1 MSFLENLSGEYLEEQ
16 YQQWQKDPGSL
27 DPDWQAFFKG
37 FELGLNR
44 LPEGQTASL
53 SDALKQSGVQSLLY
67 RYRSIGHLLACTDP
81 LSPCPL
87 NHPQL
92 ELAEFGLAES
102 DLESTFITRRFLKE
116 KATLREILDALTET
130 YCRSVGVEFMHIPD
144 PAERQWLIDR
154 MEPARNRHEFSH
166 DEKLT
171 ILERLQEATLFEA
184 FLHKKFL
191 GQKRFSLEGGEIVI
205 PLLDTLVR
213 SAAAGGVKDLV
224 MGMAHRGRLNVLANI
239 FGKPLENIFAEF
251 KDNLELGFVGDG
263 DVKYHKGYSNDL
275 SFGDATIHLSLAAN
289 PSHLEAVDPVVIG
302 KGRARLVSHGPG
314 GKKRVLPVLIHGDA
328 AFAGQGVVTE
338 VLNLSQIDGYQ
349 TGGTFHIVLNN
360 QIGFTTEPAHARSTL
375 YATDVA
381 KMLSVPIFHV
391 NGEDP
396 EAAVY
401 AARLALDYR
410 QQFGKDVVVEVI
422 CYRRHGHNEGDEP
435 FFTQPLMYER
445 IRQRPP
451 LHDVY
456 SKRLVEQGLDP
467 KAIEDQA
474 AAIQQRL
481 ESSLEAE
488 PQPQQLG
495 FSSKWQ
501 DIQREYAVEKPTT
514 AVREKDLLNWAGKL
528 AHIPASFNA
537 HRKIAKL
544 IEKRRDSIENDSGV
558 DWGTAEHL
566 AFASLLSE
574 GTPVRLSGQ
583 DSRRGTFNQRHS
595 TLVDQKTGQLYVPLA
610 FLEKG
615 QADIQIY
622 NSMLSEA
629 AVLGFEYGYSLENPH
644 GLTIWEAQFGDFVN
658 GAQVIIDQFIAG
670 SGTKWDRSSGL
681 VMFLP
686 HGYEGQG
693 PEHSS
698 ARIERFLSLC
708 ADSNMLVATPSTPA
722 QLFHL
727 LRRQVKFSFRRP
739 LVVFTPKSLLRHP
752 PCIPQREDFPQGPFR
767 HVLQDGAAV
776 EGCKGMVM
784 CSGKIYYELLEHL
797 ENTGSEGVSIVRIE
811 QLYPLN
817 CEELATISGQLPEQ
831 APLIWLQEEPQNMG
845 AWSYLAAQLETLFK
859 RKPEYVGRKASAAPA
874 VGSHRRHQQEQ
885 SELLAT
891 VSDIITN
898 SPHAQR

>member
-1 MSFLENLSGEYLEEQ
+1 VSFLENLSSDYLEEQ
-16 YQQWQKDPGSL
+16 YRLWQQNPDAVGH
-27 DPDWQAFFKG
+27 DWQAFFQG
-37 FELGLNR
+37 FELGRNR
-44 LPEGQTASL
+44 LPDGQTASL
-53 SDALKQSGVQSLLY
+53 ADALKQSGVQSLLY
-67 RYRSIGHLLACTDP
+67 RYRSIGHLLSCTDP
-81 LSPCPL
+81 LSPCPQR
-87 NHPQL
+87 HPQL
-92 ELAEFGLAES
+92 ELAEFGLS
-102 DLESTFITRRFLKE
+102 DADRETAFITRRFLKE
-116 KATLREILDALTET
+116 KATLDEILTVMHDT
-130 YCRSVGVEFMHIPD
+130 YCRSIGVEFMHIQD

-154 MEPARNRHEFSH
+154 MEPQRNRAEFSH
-166 DEKLT
+166 DEQLA
-171 ILERLQEATLFEA
+171 ILARLQEATLFEA

-191 GQKRFSLEGGEIVI
+191 GQKRFSLEGGEVII
-205 PLLDTLVR
+205 PLLDTLIR
-213 SAAAGGVKDLV
+213 SAADSGVKDLV
-224 MGMAHRGRLNVLANI
+224 MGMSHRGRLNVLANI

-251 KDNLELGFVGDG
+251 KDNLELAFVGDG
-263 DVKYHKGYSNDL
+263 DVKYHKGYSNDIDL
-275 SFGDATIHLSLAAN
+275 GSGQTIHLSLAAN
-289 PSHLEAVDPVVIG
+289 PSHLEVVDPVVIG
-302 KGRARLVSHGPG
+302 KSRARLVGYGPG
-314 GKKRVLPVLIHGDA
+314 GKKKVLPVLLHGDA

-338 VLNLSQIDGYQ
+338 VLNLSQLDGYQ
-349 TGGTFHIVLNN
+349 SGGTFHIVLNN
-360 QIGFTTEPAHARSTL
+360 QIGFTTEPVHARSTL

-381 KMLSVPIFHV
+381 KLLSVPIFHV

-401 AARLALDYR
+401 AARLALEYR

-422 CYRRHGHNEGDEP
+422 CYRRYGHNEGDEP

-456 SKRLVEQGLDP
+456 GQRLIEQGF
-467 KAIEDQA
+467 A
-474 AAIQQRL
+474 AQELERQSEQIQQRL
-481 ESSLEAE
+481 EKALEAE
-488 PQPQQLG
+488 PQPQQIG
-495 FSSKWQ
+495 FSAKWE
-501 DIQREYAVEKPTT
+501 DIRRDYALEQPDTGVPIKTLRQLAE
-514 AVREKDLLNWAGKL
+514 KL
-528 AHIPASFNA
+528 ARIPDSFNA

-544 IEKRRDSIENDSGV
+544 LEKRKESVLDDSGL

-566 AFASLLSE
+566 AFASLLT
-574 GTPVRLSGQ
+574 GKTPVRLSGQ

-595 TLVDQKTGQLYVPLA
+595 TLVDQKTGQLLVPLA

-629 AVLGFEYGYSLENPH
+629 AVLGFEYGYSLETPH
-644 GLTIWEAQFGDFVN
+644 GLTIWEAQFGDFAN
-658 GAQVIIDQFIAG
+658 GAQVVIDQFIAG

-727 LRRQVKFSFRRP
+727 LRRQVKLSYRRP
-739 LVVFTPKSLLRHP
+739 LIVFTPKSLLRHP
-752 PCIPQREDFPQGPFR
+752 ACVSSLDELATGSFHHTLYEGI
-767 HVLQDGAAV
+767 AAKD
-776 EGCKGMVM
+776 CQTLLL
-784 CSGKIYYELLEHL
+784 CSGKIYYDLAAHL
-797 ENTGSEGVSIVRIE
+797 EETAPEAVSIMRIE

-817 CEELATISGQLPEQ
+817 CQELDAIADQLPEQ
-831 APLIWLQEEPQNMG
+831 ARLVWLQEEPQNMG
-845 AWSYLAAQLETLFK
+845 AWSYLAPQLESLFK

-885 SELLAT
+885 QDLLDK
-891 VSDIITN
+891 VSAII
-898 SPHAQR
+898 SRKA

>member
-1 MSFLENLSGEYLEEQ
+1 VNFLENLSSDYLDEQ
-16 YQQWQKDPGSL
+16 YRLWQQNPDAVGS
-27 DPDWQAFFKG
+27 DWQAFFQG
-37 FELGLNR
+37 FELGRNR
-44 LPEGQTASL
+44 LPDGQTASL
-53 SDALKQSGVQSLLY
+53 ADALKQSGVQSLLY

-81 LSPCPL
+81 LSPCPKK
-87 NHPQL
+87 HPQL
-92 ELAEFGLAES
+92 ELSEFGLS
-102 DLESTFITRRFLKE
+102 DSDRDTAFVTRRFLKE
-116 KATLREILDALTET
+116 KATLDEILAVMHDT
-130 YCRSVGVEFMHIPD
+130 YCRSIGVEFMHIQD

-154 MEPARNRHEFSH
+154 MEPNRNRAEFSH
-166 DEKLT
+166 DEKLA
-171 ILERLQEATLFEA
+171 ILARLQEATLFEA

-191 GQKRFSLEGGEIVI
+191 GQKRFSLEGGEVII
-205 PLLDTLVR
+205 PLLDALAR
-213 SAAAGGVKDLV
+213 CASDSGVKDLV

-251 KDNLELGFVGDG
+251 KDNLELAFVGDG
-263 DVKYHKGYSNDL
+263 DVKYHKGYSNDIDL
-275 SFGDATIHLSLAAN
+275 GDGRSLHLSLAAN
-289 PSHLEAVDPVVIG
+289 PSHLEVVDPVVIG
-302 KGRARLVSHGPG
+302 KSRARLVGYGPG
-314 GKKRVLPVLIHGDA
+314 GKKKVLPVLIHGDA

-338 VLNLSQIDGYQ
+338 VLNLSQLDGYQ
-349 TGGTFHIVLNN
+349 SGGTFHIVLNN
-360 QIGFTTEPAHARSTL
+360 QIGFTTEPVHARSTL

-381 KMLSVPIFHV
+381 KLLSVPIFHV

-401 AARLALDYR
+401 AARLALEYR

-422 CYRRHGHNEGDEP
+422 CYRRYGHNEGDEP

-456 SKRLVEQGLDP
+456 GQRLIEQGF
-467 KAIEDQA
+467 A
-474 AAIQQRL
+474 ASTLEQQSEQIQQRL
-481 ESSLEAE
+481 DQALEAQ
-488 PQPQQLG
+488 PQPQQIG
-495 FSSKWQ
+495 FNAKWES
-501 DIQREYAVEKPTT
+501 IQRDYALEQPATGVAPETLHT
-514 AVREKDLLNWAGKL
+514 LAEKL
-528 AHIPASFNA
+528 ARIPEGFNA

-544 IEKRRDSIENDSGV
+544 LEKRKESVLGDSGI

-566 AFASLLSE
+566 AFASLLTE
-574 GTPVRLSGQ
+574 KTPVRLSGQ

-595 TLVDQKTGQLYVPLA
+595 TLVDQKTGQLLVPLA

-629 AVLGFEYGYSLENPH
+629 AVLGFEYGYSLETPH
-644 GLTIWEAQFGDFVN
+644 GLIIWEAQFGDFAN
-658 GAQVIIDQFIAG
+658 GAQVVIDQFIAG

-681 VMFLP
+681 IMFLP

-708 ADSNMLVATPSTPA
+708 ADSNMFVVTPSTPA

-727 LRRQVKFSFRRP
+727 LRRQVKLSFRRP

-752 PCIPQREDFPQGPFR
+752 ACISTLDELATGSFHHTIYQGAEAQQCQT
-767 HVLQDGAAV
+767 LLL
-776 EGCKGMVM
+776 
-784 CSGKIYYELLEHL
+784 CSGKIYYDLAAHL
-797 ENTGSEGVSIVRIE
+797 EKDNPEGVAIVRIE

-817 CEELATISGQLPEQ
+817 CQELTEIAEQLPKQ
-831 APLIWLQEEPQNMG
+831 TQLVWLQEEPQNMG
-845 AWSYLAAQLETLFK
+845 AWGYLAPQLESLFK
-859 RKPEYVGRKASAAPA
+859 RKLEYVGRKASAAPA

-885 SELLAT
+885 QELLDKVMT
-891 VSDIITN
+891 II
-898 SPHAQR
+898 SRKA